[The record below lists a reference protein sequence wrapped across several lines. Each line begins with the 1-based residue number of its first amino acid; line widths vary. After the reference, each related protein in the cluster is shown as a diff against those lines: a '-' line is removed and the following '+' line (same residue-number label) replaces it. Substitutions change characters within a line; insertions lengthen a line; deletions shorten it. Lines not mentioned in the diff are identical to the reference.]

1 MKQRTKMMTSN
12 RQHRDRVSTYR
23 AVLEYLSTSERP
35 IAEWRLLYA
44 VRGASQYFREIRQ
57 ELRKYEFIKTVP
69 LDNKMKK
76 LNSNRKYGTMGTVE
90 THNTK
95 YVTVTPKGLKFLRL
109 TSELATLMPTA
120 PWILENAS

>member
-1 MKQRTKMMTSN
+1 MKTKLMTPN
-12 RQHRDRVSTYR
+12 RQHRDRIATYR
-23 AVLEYLSTSERP
+23 AALDYLATSNRP
-35 IAEWRLLYA
+35 MAEWRMLYA
-44 VRGASQYFREIRQ
+44 VRGASQYFKEIRQ

-76 LNSNRKYGTMGTVE
+76 LNSNRKYGTMGTIE

-109 TSELATLMPTA
+109 TSDLATLMPTA
-120 PWILENAS
+120 PWILENTS